1 MTYQPMPSAQPPGP
15 PPARGPAPST
25 VTTAVRLMFLNA
37 ALGIIGVIILFA
49 TKDTLRNEI
58 RDKNLDKSTTDIDN
72 LVNTAVTIGVVIGII
87 LLVLYVL
94 LAIQVGKGKNW
105 ARITTW
111 VFAGLGVLSALS
123 SLAQTAPAL
132 SKTFSLIGGLIDVA
146 IIVLLAR
153 RVSNEYFRKPAYGPP
168 AGYYPPPPR

>member
-1 MTYQPMPSAQPPGP
+1 MSYQPMPSAPPPGP
-15 PPARGPAPST
+15 PPTRGPAPST
-25 VTTAVRLMFLNA
+25 VTLAVRLMFLNA
-37 ALGIIGVIILFA
+37 ALGLIGVIILFA
-49 TKDTLRNEI
+49 TKDTLRDQL
-58 RDKNLDKSTTDIDN
+58 RDKNLDKSTSDIDN
-72 LVNTAVTIGVVIGII
+72 LVNTAVTIGLVIGII
-87 LLVLYVL
+87 FLVLYVL

-132 SKTFSLIGGLIDVA
+132 SKTFSLIGGVIDVA

-153 RVSNEYFRKPAYGPP
+153 SASNEYFRKRTAGRVLLPA
-168 AGYYPPPPR
+168 AGR